1 MATYFWPITLPIIL
15 AEFCDPYA
23 GRATLKDWKH
33 QFLGSLVRKR
43 KRYFRLLK
51 K

>member
-33 QFLGSLVRKR
+33 FPVSRQPSAQAQEVLPLT
-43 KRYFRLLK
+43 
-51 K
+51 